1 MVCKSLQVVL
11 TTAIP
16 GAIHLNKDV
25 QLACFSPNSALD
37 EIGCWARSASHAR
50 VLPLACDS
58 LCSCESLF
66 MCDSFFMRDSLFA
79 HDSLSARDSLFT
91 QPRDY
96 FRPPQRRNFF
106 LHTHVHHVANLN
118 QTGAVGINHLK
129 FRFQSLLNLHVI
141 SC

>member
-1 MVCKSLQVVL
+1 MACKSPLGVL

-16 GAIHLNKDV
+16 GSIHLNKDV
-25 QLACFSPNSALD
+25 QLACFSPNSASD

-50 VLPLACDS
+50 VLPLARDS

-79 HDSLSARDSLFT
+79 HDLLSARNSLFT

-96 FRPPQRRNFF
+96 FRPPPGRNFF
-106 LHTHVHHVANLN
+106 S
-118 QTGAVGINHLK
+118 
-129 FRFQSLLNLHVI
+129 FRLVCI
-141 SC
+141 M

>member
-1 MVCKSLQVVL
+1 MVCKSLQGVL

-16 GAIHLNKDV
+16 ESIHLNKDV
-25 QLACFSPNSALD
+25 KLACFSPNSALD
-37 EIGCWARSASHAR
+37 EIGCLARSASHAR

-58 LCSCESLF
+58 LCSRESLF

-79 HDSLSARDSLFT
+79 HDLLSARNSLFT

-106 LHTHVHHVANLN
+106 F
-118 QTGAVGINHLK
+118 
-129 FRFQSLLNLHVI
+129 FRLMCI
-141 SC
+141 M

>member
-1 MVCKSLQVVL
+1 MACKSLQVVL

-16 GAIHLNKDV
+16 GAVHLNKDV

-37 EIGCWARSASHAR
+37 EIGCWVRSASHAR

-58 LCSCESLF
+58 LCSRESLF
-66 MCDSFFMRDSLFA
+66 MCDAFFMRDSLFA

-106 LHTHVHHVANLN
+106 SSHSCASCS
-118 QTGAVGINHLK
+118 K
-129 FRFQSLLNLHVI
+129 FESDGSSRN
-141 SC
+141 